1 MKTET
6 IDRWMGKVDQ
16 RLANIERLFNDLKED
31 MKDRYV
37 TREEFVVLKGK
48 VENNVKVRN
57 LVLALVIT
65 AIVGGLLTLLGF
77 VIK

>member
-16 RLANIERLFNDLKED
+16 RLANIEKLFNDLKED